1 MNRSQTR
8 TSIAAGA
15 ALALLAGIAVWSAQS
30 CRPQKEPATV
40 AERPVAEAPRPTPAP
55 PPSATPKPTAAPSA
69 APPQPPGPRL
79 ALPAQKTRPATAEH
93 CWLVRI
99 TDATREASITP
110 ASCAHF
116 DGVDPGGVP
125 R

>member
-1 MNRSQTR
+1 MNRR
-8 TSIAAGA
+8 TSIATGA
-15 ALALLAGIAVWSAQS
+15 ALALLAGISVWSAQS
-30 CRPQKEPATV
+30 CRPQKIRTV
-40 AERPVAEAPRPTPAP
+40 AERPVAEVPRPTPAP
-55 PPSATPKPTAAPSA
+55 APSVAPKPTAAPSA
-69 APPQPPGPRL
+69 APPQPPGPRPVII
-79 ALPAQKTRPATAEH
+79 LPAQKTRPATAEH

-99 TDATREASITP
+99 TDATREASIAP

>member
-1 MNRSQTR
+1 MNRQQTR

-15 ALALLAGIAVWSAQS
+15 ALALLTGIAVWSAQS
-30 CRPQKEPATV
+30 CRPQRAPVTV
-40 AERPVAEAPRPTPAP
+40 AERPAAEEPRQTTAP
-55 PPSATPKPTAAPSA
+55 PPTVAPKPAAKPT
-69 APPQPPGPRL
+69 APPQPPGP
-79 ALPAQKTRPATAEH
+79 AILPVLKPHPQTER
-93 CWLVRI
+93 CWLLRV
-99 TDATREASITP
+99 TDAGQRATIEP